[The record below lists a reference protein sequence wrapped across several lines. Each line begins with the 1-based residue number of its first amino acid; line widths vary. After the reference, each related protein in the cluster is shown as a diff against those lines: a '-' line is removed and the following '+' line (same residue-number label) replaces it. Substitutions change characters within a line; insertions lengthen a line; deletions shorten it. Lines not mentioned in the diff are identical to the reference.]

1 MLHGRRLRG
10 VSMIPLLAALAGGY
24 FQNLAATAEAFA
36 AQGDSGAL
44 WTMTATIV
52 LGIASITG
60 GNLAKKSLL
69 VYAGAGVI
77 GLTGAVALADYCTNA
92 AAAAALIR

>member
-1 MLHGRRLRG
+1 MT
-10 VSMIPLLAALAGGY
+10 PLLAALAGGY
-24 FQNLAATAEAFA
+24 FQNLAATADAFA
-36 AQGDSGAL
+36 AQGDSAAL
-44 WTMTATIV
+44 WIMTACAV

-60 GNLAKKSLL
+60 GYLTKSNLM

-77 GLTGAVALADYCTNA
+77 GLTGAVALADYFTN